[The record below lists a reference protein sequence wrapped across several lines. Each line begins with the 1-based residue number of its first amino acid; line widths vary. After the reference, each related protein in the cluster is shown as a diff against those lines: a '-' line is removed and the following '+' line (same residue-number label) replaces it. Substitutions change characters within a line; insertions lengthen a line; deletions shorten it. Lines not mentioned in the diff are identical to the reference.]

1 MQFATIFAL
10 AAAVV
15 GVSANVHSTC
25 YCVDANDSLDKAT
38 TKKSCQYVSILC
50 TLFSQRLIAHCIR

>member
-25 YCVDANDSLDKAT
+25 YCVDINENLDQT
-38 TKKSCQYVSILC
+38 TTQKSCTFVSIMSTIHPPSPLSSVN
-50 TLFSQRLIAHCIR
+50 T